1 MYPLIPRSLFANP
14 LESEEHTLRTAVID
28 VRYRQPWTVI
38 EPTEDPNLY
47 INKCSYKPQS
57 KEGIDVPLPVT
68 SPKTTELSD
77 KHVSK
82 ILIIASMETG
92 SKIRA

>member
-1 MYPLIPRSLFANP
+1 
-14 LESEEHTLRTAVID
+14 LRTAVID
-28 VRYRQPWTVI
+28 LRYRQPWTVI

-47 INKCSYKPQS
+47 KNKRSYKPQS
-57 KEGIDVPLPVT
+57 KAGIDVPVPVT
-68 SPKTTELSD
+68 TLKTAALSD

-82 ILIIASMETG
+82 VLIIPAMETE